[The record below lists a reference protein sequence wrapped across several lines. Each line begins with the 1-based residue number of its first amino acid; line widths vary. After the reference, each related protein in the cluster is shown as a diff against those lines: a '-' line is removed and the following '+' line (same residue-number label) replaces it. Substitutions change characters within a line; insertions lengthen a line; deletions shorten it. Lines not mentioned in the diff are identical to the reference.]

1 MKEFFTTNELAR
13 VKSLLKIDND
23 ISDRSDIYLQCLNYG
38 LAIFNVP
45 IITHALAGLM
55 GYTRDKSRFNLLR
68 LLVEFNQTKT
78 GLIPTASLK
87 EKIMTI
93 LNNSASECV
102 LNDVSIMN
110 KRIDV
115 LINNLKAKGEQIV
128 DPSKLASLY
137 TLIYM
142 KVYELNEGQ
151 ELSAA
156 LDIVSLLE
164 AGRTLEDCYK
174 ALIGQNHSNTNFH
187 NVIAIIKKLT
197 DRGADFEQFIY
208 IEQSKS

>member
-1 MKEFFTTNELAR
+1 MKTFFTTDELIK
-13 VKSLLKIDND
+13 VKNLLKIEDNNQ
-23 ISDRSDIYLQCLNYG
+23 SDIYLQCLNYG

-45 IITHALAGLM
+45 VITYALAGLM
-55 GYTRDKSRFNLLR
+55 NYTRDKNRFNLLR
-68 LLVEFNQTKT
+68 LLVEFNKAKD
-78 GLIPTASLK
+78 GLIPATSLK
-87 EKIMTI
+87 DKIFTI
-93 LNNSASECV
+93 LTNLANQCTI
-102 LNDVSIMN
+102 NDISMMN
-110 KRIDV
+110 KKIDT
-115 LINNLKAKGEQIV
+115 LISNLKAKGEQIV
-128 DPSKLASLY
+128 NQSKLANLY

-164 AGRTLEDCYK
+164 TNRTLEDCYK

-187 NVIAIIKKLT
+187 NVIAIIKELT
-197 DRGADFEQFIY
+197 DRGSDFEQFIY

>member
-1 MKEFFTTNELAR
+1 MKTFFTIDELTK
-13 VKSLLKIDND
+13 VKNLLRIEDNNQ
-23 ISDRSDIYLQCLNYG
+23 SGIYLQCLNYG

-45 IITHALAGLM
+45 VITHALAGLM
-55 GYTRDKSRFNLLR
+55 NYTRDKNRFNLLR
-68 LLVEFNQTKT
+68 LLVEFNKAKD
-78 GLIPTASLK
+78 GLIPATSLK
-87 EKIMTI
+87 DKFFTI
-93 LNNSASECV
+93 LANSANQCTI
-102 LNDVSIMN
+102 NDISMMN
-110 KRIDV
+110 KKIDT

-128 DPSKLASLY
+128 NQSKLANLY

-164 AGRTLEDCYK
+164 TNRTLEDCYK

-187 NVIAIIKKLT
+187 NVIAIIKELT
-197 DRGADFEQFIY
+197 DRGSDFEQFIY

>member
-1 MKEFFTTNELAR
+1 MKTFFTADELIK
-13 VKSLLKIDND
+13 VKNLLKIEDNNQ
-23 ISDRSDIYLQCLNYG
+23 SDIYLQCLNYG

-45 IITHALAGLM
+45 VITHALAGLM
-55 GYTRDKSRFNLLR
+55 NYTRDKNQFNLLR
-68 LLVEFNQTKT
+68 LLVEFNKAKD
-78 GLIPTASLK
+78 GLIPAASLK
-87 EKIMTI
+87 DKIFTI
-93 LNNSASECV
+93 LTNSANQCTI
-102 LNDVSIMN
+102 NDISMMN
-110 KRIDV
+110 KRIDT
-115 LINNLKAKGEQIV
+115 LISNLTAKGEQIV
-128 DPSKLASLY
+128 DQSKLANLY

-164 AGRTLEDCYK
+164 TNRTLEDCYK

-187 NVIAIIKKLT
+187 NVIAIIKELT
-197 DRGADFEQFIY
+197 DRGSDFEQFIY